1 MRRVVIISVS
11 AGALA
16 VLVALFVWSLSPR
29 RPAEGLQ
36 LDAQRTDSIA
46 PSPAATSPLQPMTAP
61 GSKPEAAAVD
71 RPADTAAAA
80 PNVETVL
87 APAPAPAPA
96 PAIAA
101 APAAAPAAK
110 AETAKVENG
119 EATVGQKNREFTAS
133 NVTLKTGEKV
143 KFVNNDTVAH
153 NVIVT
158 SPDGKLRNSGV
169 QEPGQSA
176 SMQFDEAGKYDVECA
191 IHPQMRMT
199 VEVK

>member
-1 MRRVVIISVS
+1 MRRVVIISIS

-16 VLVALFVWSLSPR
+16 VLVALFVWSMSPR
-29 RPAEGLQ
+29 RPVEGVQ
-36 LDAQRTDSIA
+36 LDAQRADSMA

-61 GSKPEAAAVD
+61 DSKPEAVAVD

-80 PNVETVL
+80 PNVETTL

-96 PAIAA
+96 VAVV
-101 APAAAPAAK
+101 PAAAPAAK